1 MVRKTDSA
9 LKDDFHKTVLDAIP
23 SPVFV
28 VEQDVRIV
36 DFNTAAS
43 KILAD
48 DRQVI
53 IRKRAGD
60 VLHCLHSKDVP
71 EGCGRAPHC
80 KDCIIRNSVEESLK
94 GQKVTRQKARMDI
107 TMEGKTTEVFFLV
120 TTVPFDYDDGRLVLV
135 ILEDIS
141 ELVALRSMLPIC
153 ANCKKIRNDQ
163 EYWQNLEAFF
173 KAHLN
178 IDFTHSICPDCFKKL
193 YPEYAKD

>member
-1 MVRKTDSA
+1 MVLKPDSA

-28 VEQDVRIV
+28 VQQDVRIV

-48 DRQVI
+48 DREVI
-53 IRKRAGD
+53 IRKRAGE

-120 TTVPFDYDDGRLVLV
+120 TTVPFDYDEGRLILV

-153 ANCKKIRNDQ
+153 ANCKKIRND
-163 EYWQNLEAFF
+163 WQNLEAYF
-173 KAHLN
+173 KTHLN